1 MARKTRDRQDSRFFG
16 AFHALTIDDGGGRA
30 GLPLGLLATLHI
42 KGVVDILQ
50 CAVVGPQVEIVVD
63 RALRRQVLR
72 DRPPLTAGR
81 QNVHEAV
88 HHLTH
93 HHGPLAPAALAR
105 WNERFNQ
112 LPFGVGQIAR
122 IS

>member
-1 MARKTRDRQDSRFFG
+1 M
-16 AFHALTIDDGGGRA
+16 
-30 GLPLGLLATLHI
+30 
-42 KGVVDILQ
+42 DILQ

-93 HHGPLAPAALAR
+93 HHGPLAAAALAR
-105 WNERFNQ
+105 RNERFNKI
-112 LPFGVGQIAR
+112 PFGVGQIAW
-122 IS
+122 ISQLAAVVSPAILRRPHG